1 MYQLISNFL
10 ESVKEI
16 DKDIFPFLANKKDFN
31 SEVDSV
37 YYSGPY
43 WDDEEIVEMIHSITK
58 GKWLSS
64 GEKVHKFEKQFSKKF
79 GFGHS
84 VMVNSGSSANLV
96 MIAALKKYFGW
107 NDGDEIIVCACG
119 FATTVAPIVQNNLK
133 PVFVDINWSDLNW
146 DLEQIESK
154 ISDKTVAVISSPVLG
169 NPYDIDRIV
178 EICKNNKISLI
189 ADNCDSLGSKWK
201 GEYLTDFAVAASC
214 SFYPAHHIC
223 TVEGGM
229 VSSNI
234 KEIVD
239 LAHSFA
245 WWGRDCY
252 CVGQQ
257 NLLSCGT
264 CGKRFDNWFEGYDG
278 IVDHKY
284 IFSNMGYNLKP
295 LDLQG
300 GLGSVQL
307 TKFEEIH
314 RIRRENKQKIG
325 SILESI
331 SGIRVVGENPNA
343 ETSWFGVPIICDSR
357 ELKETLV
364 AFLEKNKIQTRNYF
378 AGNILL
384 HPGYRD
390 LDDAN
395 KYPNANQVLNK
406 VFFLGCSPTINRS
419 MVKHISDVVEKYKN
433 REEDKKY
440 IPFHHR
446 V

>member
-1 MYQLISNFL
+1 MYQLINQFIQNA
-10 ESVKEI
+10 KEV
-16 DKDIFPFLANKKDFN
+16 DDDIFPFIANKEQFIPGK
-31 SEVDSV
+31 DSV

-43 WDDEEIVEMIHSITK
+43 WDDSEARELIYSIMK

-64 GEKVHKFEKQFSKKF
+64 GEKVNKFEHEFSKKF
-79 GFGHS
+79 NFKHS

-96 MIAALKKYFGW
+96 MFAALKKHFGW
-107 NDGDEIIVCACG
+107 QDGDEIIVCACG
-119 FATTVAPIVQNNLK
+119 FATTVAPIVQNGLK
-133 PVFVDINWSDLNW
+133 PVFVDITWDDLNW
-146 DLEQIESK
+146 DLNQIQEK
-154 ISDKTVAVISSPVLG
+154 ITSRTVAAISSPVLG
-169 NPYDIDRIV
+169 NPYDISKFVDLCRRNSIAV
-178 EICKNNKISLI
+178 IS
-189 ADNCDSLGSKWK
+189 DNCDSLGSKWN
-201 GEYLTDFAVAASC
+201 ENYLTDYAVAASC

-223 TVEGGM
+223 TIEGGM
-229 VSSNI
+229 VSSNV

-239 LAHSFA
+239 LARSFA

-264 CGKRFDNWFEGYDG
+264 CGKRFDKWLDGYDG

-300 GLGSVQL
+300 GVGSVQL

-314 RIRRENKQKIG
+314 KIRRENKKAIG
-325 SILESI
+325 NILESI
-331 SGIRVVGENPNA
+331 SGVRVVGERPEA
-343 ETSWFGVPIICDSR
+343 ETSWFGVPIVCETK

-364 AFLEKNKIQTRNYF
+364 AHLEKNKVQTRNYF

-384 HPGYRD
+384 HPGYSH
-390 LDDAN
+390 LDDAS

-406 VFFLGCSPTINRS
+406 VFFLGCSPTINS
-419 MVKHISDVVEKYKN
+419 AMID
-433 REEDKKY
+433 Y
-440 IPFHHR
+440 IKQIVDSFK
-446 V
+446 